1 MATRDPWEGIAYTYD
16 QVKEMSRPEFERRRA
31 YHSIY
36 EGYKPHMQKGFSIH
50 SASAASGVQSGAG
63 ADGRGQPAFIPA
75 VFVWRSAPAAACLPP
90 VRGRF

>member
-36 EGYKPHMQKGFSIH
+36 EGYKPHKYNEQT
-50 SASAASGVQSGAG
+50 
-63 ADGRGQPAFIPA
+63 
-75 VFVWRSAPAAACLPP
+75 
-90 VRGRF
+90 